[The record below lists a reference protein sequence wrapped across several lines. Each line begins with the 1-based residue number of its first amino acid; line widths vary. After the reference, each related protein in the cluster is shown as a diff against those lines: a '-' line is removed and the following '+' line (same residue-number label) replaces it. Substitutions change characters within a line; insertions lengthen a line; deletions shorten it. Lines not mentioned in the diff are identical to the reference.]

1 MFTAAET
8 LIRTA
13 QAQAEE
19 RASGQIAL
27 FGGGT
32 PEPIRLPAL
41 PDWPQADRLAFEA
54 EAIGFHISAH
64 PLDMYAQALK
74 RLGVI
79 ASANIQSR
87 AEAGA
92 ARVKL
97 AGTVTAKKER
107 ITRTGSRMLW
117 VTLSDTAG
125 SFEVTLFSEI
135 LARTRDLLTEGT
147 ALLVTADLKLEAE
160 SLRITATDIALLDA
174 AAAQAGSSLR
184 IWLDRTEALPHIRAL
199 LDREG
204 KGRGRVTL
212 IPKTGLDRALDITL
226 PGTFNTSPKLAQA
239 LKLVPGIERVED
251 I

>member
-1 MFTAAET
+1 
-8 LIRTA
+8 
-13 QAQAEE
+13 
-19 RASGQIAL
+19 
-27 FGGGT
+27 
-32 PEPIRLPAL
+32 
-41 PDWPQADRLAFEA
+41 
-54 EAIGFHISAH
+54 
-64 PLDMYAQALK
+64 
-74 RLGVI
+74 
-79 ASANIQSR
+79 
-87 AEAGA
+87 
-92 ARVKL
+92 
-97 AGTVTAKKER
+97 VTAKKER

-135 LARTRDLLTEGT
+135 LARSRDLLVEGT

-160 SLRITATDIALLDA
+160 SLRITATEISLLDT

-184 IWLDRTEALPHIRAL
+184 IWLDSTEALPHIRAL